1 MPSGAM
7 AKRLVLVSGL
17 ALAVLLIVGFVVGA
31 IGSAMFG
38 REAPFVSKPEIHLP
52 PQPIFPA
59 SVRDQQLGLTPDKEK
74 PAEKSGETREGASDT
89 AGHGQSAEKTAGETS
104 GHDVVAAG
112 AEKHHVEPLSVT
124 KFTVTN
130 TLLSAWFATLV
141 LILFFLLGARKKS
154 LVPGR
159 FQGLIEILV
168 EGAYSSCSGVLGP
181 ELARKA
187 FPVIATIF
195 FFVLFNAWLALLPFY
210 QFLGFVQD
218 GEIKA
223 HLLRSAGTDLNMPL
237 ALALISFAFVEYWG
251 FRVHGAGY
259 LKKFFALGNLFRLRP
274 SGLIDVF
281 VGFLELISELVRVV
295 SFTFRL
301 FGNMTAGEILVVM
314 VTFLVPF
321 VATQFVFGLE
331 LLVGLI
337 QSIIFA
343 GLTLVFLSVAVRHQ
357 EH

>member
-1 MPSGAM
+1 MPSGAL
-7 AKRLVLVSGL
+7 AKKLLLVSGL
-17 ALAVLLIVGFVVGA
+17 GLAALMLAGLAVGA
-31 IGSAMFG
+31 IGSAILPGDSFL
-38 REAPFVSKPEIHLP
+38 SKPEIHLP

-59 SVRDQQLGLTPDKEK
+59 DVRNQQLGYTSE
-74 PAEKSGETREGASDT
+74 EGHETQAVSSP
-89 AGHGQSAEKTAGETS
+89 AGHEAEA
-104 GHDVVAAG
+104 
-112 AEKHHVEPLSVT
+112 HVEPLSIT

-130 TLLSAWFATLV
+130 TLLSAWFATIV
-141 LILFFLLGARKKS
+141 IILFFVLGARKSS

-159 FQGLIEILV
+159 FQGLVEILV
-168 EGAYSSCSGVLGP
+168 EGALSSCAGVLGSD
-181 ELARKA
+181 LARKA
-187 FPVIATIF
+187 FPVIATMF

-210 QFLGFVQD
+210 QFFGYVQD
-218 GEIKA
+218 GEMKA
-223 HLLRSAGTDLNMPL
+223 HVLRSAGTDLNMPL

-251 FRVHGAGY
+251 FRAHGFGY
-259 LKKFFALGNLFRLRP
+259 LKKFFALGNLLRLRP
-274 SGLIDVF
+274 AGLIDAF

-337 QSIIFA
+337 QAIIFA
-343 GLTLVFLSVAVRHQ
+343 GLTLVFLSVAVRHE